1 MMRSLRA
8 IDIVCHV
15 IDNYGDVGVCWRL
28 ARALVSLGQQVT
40 LWVDD
45 LTRLQRLRPTID
57 AHRAEQALDGFTL
70 RRWSASAAP
79 LPAADVVISAFGCR
93 LPEATL
99 QHMVAMT
106 PAPAWINLE
115 YLSAERWVEQSHGLP
130 SPHPKLALVEYFYFP
145 GFTQRTGGLLRECDL
160 LTQRA
165 SFDTNARLNFLAQL
179 GVVVPPSG
187 VLVSLFCY
195 PSERIESLLRAM
207 QSGPPLLCLVPEGV
221 KPLAPAPG
229 ERITQG
235 TLTLQGI
242 SFLAPDDYDRLL
254 WSCDLNFVRG
264 EDSAVRA
271 QWAAQPMLWQL
282 YPQAEQAHLA
292 KLEAFLALYGVGL
305 DPESGRVW
313 CSFTRW
319 WNGDPAGKV
328 DWQDLIRALPLLKAH
343 AHDWQQRLAIQSE
356 LAGGL
361 IEFASEIG

>member
-8 IDIVCHV
+8 IHIVCHV

-28 ARALVSLGQQVT
+28 ARALASLGQQVT

-45 LTRLQRLRPTID
+45 LTRLQRLRPSVDTL
-57 AHRAEQALDGFTL
+57 RAEQALDGFML
-70 RRWSASAAP
+70 RHWSAAAAP

-99 QHMVAMT
+99 QHMAAMT

-130 SPHPKLALVEYFYFP
+130 SPHPKLPLVEYFYFP
-145 GFTQRTGGLLRECDL
+145 GFTGRTGGLLRERDL
-160 LTQRA
+160 LSQRV
-165 SFDTNARLNFLAQL
+165 SFDTNARANFLAQL
-179 GVVVPPSG
+179 GVVVPSTG
-187 VLVSLFCY
+187 LLMSLFCY
-195 PSERIESLLRAM
+195 PSERIESLFRVM

-221 KPLAPAPG
+221 TPLAPAPG

-242 SFLAPDDYDRLL
+242 PFLAPDNYDRLL

-264 EDSAVRA
+264 EDSAARA

-292 KLEAFLALYGVGL
+292 KLEAFLALYGAGL
-305 DPESGRVW
+305 DPQNDRVW
-313 CSFTRW
+313 RRFSRW
-319 WNGDPAGKV
+319 WNGDPAGAA
-328 DWQDLIRALPLLKAH
+328 DWHGLIRALPLLKAH
-343 AHDWQQRLAIQSE
+343 AREWQQRLAEQRE
-356 LAGGL
+356 LASGL